1 MTHTPVNT
9 AIVVGVGPEAGLG
22 GALCKRFAREGLHVV
37 AAGRTASQLASVVD
51 AITRAGGRATAV
63 PTDTTRETDVIRLFD
78 RAAAAGPIAITA
90 YNAGN
95 NQIGNLVDMEA
106 AFFEEVWRVACF
118 GGFLVGREAARRMVP
133 SGGGTLFF
141 TGATASVRARP
152 PFIAF
157 ASAKAGLRAIA
168 QGMAR
173 EFGPA
178 GLHVAHVIID
188 GGIDGERLRT
198 VLPDFVAGKGEDGTL
213 DIDAIADTYWHLHTQ
228 HRSAWTHELDL
239 RPFKEPF

>member
-1 MTHTPVNT
+1 MSATPIST
-9 AIVVGVGPEAGLG
+9 AVVVGVGPEAGLG
-22 GALCKRFAREGLHVV
+22 GALCTRFAREGLHVFV
-37 AAGRTASQLASVVD
+37 AGRTAARLQAVAD
-51 AITRAGGRATAV
+51 AIARAGGRATAV
-63 PTDTTRETDVIRLFD
+63 VTDTTREADVVRLFD
-78 RAAAAGPIAITA
+78 QAAAAGPIAITA

-95 NQIGNLVDMEA
+95 NQIGNLLEMEA
-106 AFFEEVWRVACF
+106 AFFEQVWRVACF

-133 SGGGTLFF
+133 NGGGTLFF

-198 VLPDFVAGKGEDGTL
+198 YLPDFVAGKGEDGTL
-213 DIDAIADTYWHLHTQ
+213 GLDAIADTYWHLHTQ